1 MAVTSLGRGLEI
13 NITNDAERAHRMLGR
28 IPAEVIEPSFRRA
41 LTRAMTKAGVESSKS
56 IRGVYAIKASR
67 VKEAMTKTITGPYSG
82 TVTFK
87 ATRPTLGG
95 FKPTQNARGVAV
107 TVKKGG
113 RKTIRSAFMPKGG
126 KLTGNRYGALPAAR
140 GSYVGGTFVPGKDR
154 YPIVPLKTISVP
166 VMLKQEQVIEPV
178 MDATQKALRDTLER
192 EVNYRLAKL
201 A

>member
-13 NITNDAERAHRMLGR
+13 NITNDAERVQRLLGR
-28 IPAEVIEPSFRRA
+28 IPAEVIEASFKRA
-41 LTRAMTKAGVESSKS
+41 LNRAMTKAGVESSKG

-67 VKEAMTKTITGPYSG
+67 VKEAMRKTITGPYSG

-87 ATRPTLGG
+87 GTRPTLGG

-107 TVKKGG
+107 TVRKGG

-126 KLTGNRYGALPAAR
+126 RLTGNRYGSLPAAR
-140 GSYVGGTFVPGKDR
+140 GTYQGGTFVPGKAR
-154 YPIVPLKTISVP
+154 YPITPLSTISVP
-166 VMLKQEQVIEPV
+166 VMLKQEQVIKPV

-192 EVNYRLAKL
+192 EVNYRLGKL